1 MSKDVSR
8 QKVNQD
14 VKKWNQAIQDAQALL
29 QRAENRA
36 ARLKGAIKTFTE
48 LRDHG
53 HEFSGSGVQEIRQ
66 KGAGEWLTKRSQ

>member
-1 MSKDVSR
+1 MKQYVKSR

-14 VKKWNQAIQDAQALL
+14 RERWDEVIEEALRL
-29 QRAENRA
+29 LTKAENRA

-53 HEFSGSGVQEIRQ
+53 HEFSGPKSAYDV
-66 KGAGEWLTKRSQ
+66 